1 MASYLL
7 QVGYTPEAWAAM
19 ISNPQDRSAAIKTP
33 VEKLGGRV
41 ERFWLSFGDYDVIG
55 VVEMPD
61 SVSAA
66 AFSMAVA
73 AGGAC
78 RAVRTTPLL
87 SSSEGL
93 EAMKK
98 AATCGYNRSANPL
111 KRAVDAARQAGT
123 ASRFRGNA
131 ADCGRCSFIEIGGSP
146 LFRVTVARWMELL
159 SSTSR
164 RAGPRMTWSIRSGGL
179 RGPKKSGT
187 WGRSTPPRPVFCR
200 W

>member
-7 QVGYTPEAWAAM
+7 QVGYTPEAWSAM
-19 ISNPQDRSAAIKTP
+19 IQNPQDRSAAIKAP

-41 ERFWLSFGDYDVIG
+41 ERFWLSFGDYDIVG

-98 AATCGYNRSANPL
+98 AATCGYKPIAQ
-111 KRAVDAARQAGT
+111 AAKAG
-123 ASRFRGNA
+123 R
-131 ADCGRCSFIEIGGSP
+131 
-146 LFRVTVARWMELL
+146 
-159 SSTSR
+159 
-164 RAGPRMTWSIRSGGL
+164 
-179 RGPKKSGT
+179 
-187 WGRSTPPRPVFCR
+187 
-200 W
+200 

>member
-7 QVGYTPEAWAAM
+7 QVGYTPEAWSAM
-19 ISNPQDRSAAIKTP
+19 IGSPQDRSAAIKTP

-55 VVEMPD
+55 VIEMPD

-78 RAVRTTPLL
+78 RSVRTTPLL
-87 SSSEGL
+87 SSAEGL

-98 AATCGYNRSANPL
+98 AATCGYKPVG
-111 KRAVDAARQAGT
+111 RAAKAG
-123 ASRFRGNA
+123 G
-131 ADCGRCSFIEIGGSP
+131 
-146 LFRVTVARWMELL
+146 
-159 SSTSR
+159 
-164 RAGPRMTWSIRSGGL
+164 
-179 RGPKKSGT
+179 
-187 WGRSTPPRPVFCR
+187 
-200 W
+200 

>member
-1 MASYLL
+1 
-7 QVGYTPEAWAAM
+7 M
-19 ISNPQDRSAAIKTP
+19 IRNPQDRSAAIKAP

-78 RAVRTTPLL
+78 RSLKTTPLL
-87 SSSEGL
+87 SATEGL

-98 AATCGYNRSANPL
+98 AATCGYQPIT
-111 KRAVDAARQAGT
+111 KAAKAG
-123 ASRFRGNA
+123 S
-131 ADCGRCSFIEIGGSP
+131 
-146 LFRVTVARWMELL
+146 
-159 SSTSR
+159 
-164 RAGPRMTWSIRSGGL
+164 
-179 RGPKKSGT
+179 
-187 WGRSTPPRPVFCR
+187 
-200 W
+200 

>member
-7 QVGYTPEAWAAM
+7 QVGYTPEAWSAM
-19 ISNPQDRSAAIKTP
+19 IQSPQDRGAAIKVP

-55 VVEMPD
+55 IIEMPD

-73 AGGAC
+73 GGGAC

-87 SSSEGL
+87 SASEGI

-98 AATCGYNRSANPL
+98 AATCGYQPITRFA
-111 KRAVDAARQAGT
+111 KAG
-123 ASRFRGNA
+123 N
-131 ADCGRCSFIEIGGSP
+131 
-146 LFRVTVARWMELL
+146 
-159 SSTSR
+159 
-164 RAGPRMTWSIRSGGL
+164 
-179 RGPKKSGT
+179 
-187 WGRSTPPRPVFCR
+187 
-200 W
+200 

>member
-7 QVGYTPEAWAAM
+7 QVGYTPEAWSAM
-19 ISNPQDRSAAIKTP
+19 IQSPQDRAAAIKVP
-33 VEKLGGRV
+33 VEKLGGKV

-55 VVEMPD
+55 IIDMPD

-87 SSSEGL
+87 SATEGM

-98 AATCGYNRSANPL
+98 AATCGYKPIAHSA
-111 KRAVDAARQAGT
+111 KAG
-123 ASRFRGNA
+123 N
-131 ADCGRCSFIEIGGSP
+131 
-146 LFRVTVARWMELL
+146 
-159 SSTSR
+159 
-164 RAGPRMTWSIRSGGL
+164 
-179 RGPKKSGT
+179 
-187 WGRSTPPRPVFCR
+187 
-200 W
+200 

>member
-7 QVGYTPEAWAAM
+7 QVGYTPETWAAL
-19 ISNPQDRSAAIKTP
+19 IHSPQDRSAGIKAP

-78 RAVRTTPLL
+78 RSLKTTPLL
-87 SSSEGL
+87 SATEGL

-98 AATCGYNRSANPL
+98 AATCGYQPIS
-111 KRAVDAARQAGT
+111 KAAKAG
-123 ASRFRGNA
+123 R
-131 ADCGRCSFIEIGGSP
+131 
-146 LFRVTVARWMELL
+146 
-159 SSTSR
+159 
-164 RAGPRMTWSIRSGGL
+164 
-179 RGPKKSGT
+179 
-187 WGRSTPPRPVFCR
+187 
-200 W
+200 